1 MAALGG
7 YISESRTPTV
17 GMSPVL
23 LAAILAVAALAIGAL
38 GILSLPAATRLGP
51 RCQRTVC
58 LVAAGA
64 AGLGGALGIALGRT
78 RRRGGRMTARIAVLA
93 SGRGSNLQAILD
105 AIGDGRLPADV
116 VGVFSDRPGAAAL
129 QRVTPG
135 LRWAHAPKEFSDR
148 AAYEQAL
155 GDAVQA
161 SAPDWI
167 VCAGYMRI
175 LGAAFVQRFEGRLV
189 NIHPSLLPLHK
200 GLDPHARA
208 LEAGAAE
215 HGASVH
221 LVVPEL
227 DAGAVLAQV
236 RVPVGPG
243 DDAQALAE
251 RVLAVEH
258 PLLIATLQLLCAG
271 RLAERGG
278 QPQLDGHP
286 LFSPLA
292 LDSAGN
298 LNR

>member
-1 MAALGG
+1 
-7 YISESRTPTV
+7 
-17 GMSPVL
+17 
-23 LAAILAVAALAIGAL
+23 
-38 GILSLPAATRLGP
+38 
-51 RCQRTVC
+51 
-58 LVAAGA
+58 
-64 AGLGGALGIALGRT
+64 
-78 RRRGGRMTARIAVLA
+78 MTARIAVLA

-105 AIGDGRLPADV
+105 AIDAGRLPAKV
-116 VGVFSDRPGAAAL
+116 VGVFSDRPDAAAL
-129 QRVTPG
+129 QRVGPG
-135 LRWAHAPKEFSDR
+135 QRWAHAPKTFSDR

-161 SAPDWI
+161 AAPDWI

-175 LGAAFVQRFEGRLV
+175 LGADFVQRFNGRLV

-200 GLDPHARA
+200 GLHTHARA
-208 LEAGAAE
+208 LEAGDAE

-227 DAGAVLAQV
+227 DAGTVLAQV
-236 RVPVGPG
+236 RVPVLAG
-243 DDAQALAE
+243 DDADSLAN

-258 PLLIATLQLLCAG
+258 PLLIATLQLLCGG
-271 RLAERGG
+271 RLAEREG
-278 QPQLDGHP
+278 QPTLDGHP